1 MTLHRCFAWNR
12 RAAPGEAG
20 SPLWMPRTFQGDG
33 RHDNPERYGCL
44 YLAERAESAVVEQLA
59 RFRGNVLVPG
69 MLRRRGLPLALA
81 AIELDPRAGLVDLD
95 RPESL
100 AERGLRPSLVATR
113 HREVT
118 QPQALAI
125 HEAGADGIR
134 WWSTFESLW
143 ANVTL
148 FDRALPRL
156 RVAEVAPIGPAEAPL
171 REALE
176 LLGIA
181 AA

>member
-1 MTLHRCFAWNR
+1 MILHRCFGWSR
-12 RAAPGEAG
+12 RAAPDESGGA
-20 SPLWMPRTFQGDG
+20 LWLPREFQGDG

-44 YLAERAESAVVEQLA
+44 YLSERLEAAVVEQLA
-59 RFRGNVLVPG
+59 RFRGSVLVPG

-81 AIELDPRAGLVDLD
+81 VVELDGRARLVDLD
-95 RPESL
+95 RPDVL

-125 HEAGADGIR
+125 HATGADGVR

-148 FDRALPRL
+148 FDRAVRRL
-156 RVAEVAPIGPAEAPL
+156 RVVRVAALAADDAPL

-181 AA
+181 TA

>member
-1 MTLHRCFAWNR
+1 MNVAHLLPVQRAAIPSSSSASRSGGSSAASTAALTTRRR
-12 RAAPGEAG
+12 RAAR
-20 SPLWMPRTFQGDG
+20 SKTVTFAHSDS
-33 RHDNPERYGCL
+33 N
-44 YLAERAESAVVEQLA
+44 
-59 RFRGNVLVPG
+59 
-69 MLRRRGLPLALA
+69 
-81 AIELDPRAGLVDLD
+81 VDLD
-95 RPESL
+95 RPDVL

-125 HEAGADGIR
+125 HETGADGVR

-148 FDRALPRL
+148 FDRAVRRL
-156 RVAEVAPIGPAEAPL
+156 RVVRVAALAADDAAL

-181 AA
+181 TG